1 MYADRQTDGQR
12 QADRCIQ
19 TDRQTK
25 ANQTHNSNVKTDN
38 DNNNSN
44 DKNTRNVNNNN
55 IALLQKQ
62 MHALTSDFKGDG
74 GSCDVCGPVYVT
86 AEQCPVVVSTL

>member
-1 MYADRQTDGQR
+1 M
-12 QADRCIQ
+12 
-19 TDRQTK
+19 
-25 ANQTHNSNVKTDN
+25 KTDN
-38 DNNNSN
+38 GSNNKNNSN
-44 DKNTRNVNNNN
+44 NNDNNTRNVNNNN

-62 MHALTSDFKGDG
+62 VHALTSDFKGDG